1 MAELYTVEFKG
12 SRREF
17 FYNTFYH
24 SLEAGEQV
32 IVQVDQGEDI
42 GLLRNLVEAEMEF
55 ADSARPKSIL
65 RLANEEDIERD
76 KTLSANETEYKSE
89 VIGLV
94 RKHGL
99 TMKIVDVECQFDG
112 GKITFYF
119 TADHRVDF
127 RALVRDLASRYR
139 TRIELRQIG
148 VRDEARRID
157 GYGICGF
164 RQCCNGPIRDF
175 APISTQHAREQ
186 ELSLNPSKIS
196 GNCGRLLCCLRYEV
210 DLYREV
216 KRKFPSVGTR
226 VKTTQGA
233 GTINRIDVFREEAL
247 LFNEEDVLCRVK
259 PDEIEE
265 RLGDDRGRRRH
276 GKKNPR
282 PSREE
287 QEQLKK
293 LEDGNGDS
301 K

>member
-17 FYNTFYH
+17 FYNTYYH
-24 SLEAGEQV
+24 SLEPGVQV

-42 GLLRNLVEAEMEF
+42 GLLKNLVEAEMEF

-65 RLANEEDIERD
+65 RLANDEDIERYQ
-76 KTLSANETEYKSE
+76 TLTANETEYKSE
-89 VIGLV
+89 VVGLV

-175 APISTQHAREQ
+175 APISTHHAREQ

-216 KRKFPSVGTR
+216 KKKFPSVGTR
-226 VKTTQGA
+226 VKTTQGV
-233 GTINRIDVFREEAL
+233 GTISRIDVFREEAL

-259 PDEIEE
+259 SEEIEE
-265 RLGDDRGRRRH
+265 RLNDDRGRRKYPR
-276 GKKNPR
+276 NEPR

-287 QEQLKK
+287 QEELKK
-293 LEDGNGDS
+293 LDNGNGDS